1 MCFCVNWS
9 PGWTILLN
17 CEVGEFQ
24 ASVRDCYIRILRRL
38 SLTNFI
44 YPCPPHLYQSLS
56 GSYYFL
62 LLLPPPHKYISTK
75 PHLYLCIT
83 RSPQPLLAWYVV
95 HLYLSPI
102 LHLPVSYD
110 CLCAPRRGLLLLPC
124 PVSVFHFLSALSLR
138 PGPCWSLGV
147 VRHWSLHL
155 LFVPDFLT
163 PHVILRLLS
172 SPGLWYLTRW
182 NFSCANVRGPGASTP
197 WQ

>member
-1 MCFCVNWS
+1 MCLCVNWS

-24 ASVRDCYIRILRRL
+24 ASVRYCYIRILRRL

-110 CLCAPRRGLLLLPC
+110 CLCAPRREPASSAVSRVSLPLPFCPQPAPRSLLVPGGRPTLVPPSPFC
-124 PVSVFHFLSALSLR
+124 PRLSHSTCASPPPVISWTLVSDQVEF
-138 PGPCWSLGV
+138 
-147 VRHWSLHL
+147 
-155 LFVPDFLT
+155 FV
-163 PHVILRLLS
+163 
-172 SPGLWYLTRW
+172 
-182 NFSCANVRGPGASTP
+182 CKC
-197 WQ
+197 